1 MAVITT
7 FEELDCWKVST
18 ELRRY
23 LAKLI
28 KTFPLEEKYG
38 LISQIRRASRSVT
51 NNIAEGFGRYH
62 YKENVK
68 FCRISRGSLS
78 ELVDHLI
85 IARDEEYIDDSTLKD
100 FKGRIQRCNA
110 LLNGYINYL
119 IRAKIKSGKV
129 NEPTISYYITDNG

>member
-1 MAVITT
+1 
-7 FEELDCWKVST
+7 
-18 ELRRY
+18 
-23 LAKLI
+23 
-28 KTFPLEEKYG
+28 
-38 LISQIRRASRSVT
+38 
-51 NNIAEGFGRYH
+51 
-62 YKENVK
+62 
-68 FCRISRGSLS
+68 
-78 ELVDHLI
+78 LI